1 MYALVRL
8 LLIYAAALC
17 LTLAAF
23 AMAPILGLVDEAPS
37 RVVVP
42 WLLVLGGLLG
52 ALDCWRL
59 SRRLQARMD
68 ARTRDRWLP
77 QRVELFARERGDF
90 AVLLACLGIAAVV
103 VFYAAVGTPN
113 TNKRPT
119 GPLPALAIKSQT
131 GPDGKAI
138 LTMSEQDLAKLRRYL
153 TIPAQQKMD
162 PWLAA
167 RALLIPVS
175 FGLMV
180 AMGYFRYL
188 RDGRASLVLDP
199 HGIHHAW
206 IGRVAWPRVQA
217 LTIEPLH
224 GYASEV
230 LVLLVDNPAP
240 LRARL
245 PREQAE
251 RHAPL
256 HGGDGAPGEIMLSLD
271 EFDTD
276 PKRLL
281 SAARRLRE
289 GVSPPPLEG
298 WAYGMADSS
307 VQALLRARDADDAAL
322 RVKTPRAAP
331 APSQHSAPLPTPAL
345 AFGLGDRLSIAWV
358 SLVAMLG
365 AAQLFSM
372 TLFGQGLW
380 LLP

>member
-23 AMAPILGLVDEAPS
+23 AMAPILGLADEAPS

-153 TIPAQQKMD
+153 TVPAQQKMD

-167 RALLIPVS
+167 KALLIPVS
-175 FGLMV
+175 FGLLV
-180 AMGYFRYL
+180 AMGYFRYR
-188 RDGRASLVLDP
+188 RDGRASLVLDA

-206 IGRVAWPRVQA
+206 IGRVAWPQVQA
-217 LTIEPLH
+217 MTIEPLH

-230 LVLLVDNPAP
+230 LVLLVDNPAS

-245 PREQAE
+245 PREEAE
-251 RHAPL
+251 RHKLLYAD
-256 HGGDGAPGEIMLSLD
+256 DGAPGEIVLSLD
-271 EFDTD
+271 EFDAD
-276 PKRLL
+276 PKRLI

-289 GVSPPPLEG
+289 GASPPPLKG
-298 WAYGMADSS
+298 WSFGLAASS
-307 VQALLRARDADDAAL
+307 VQQLLQARDADDAAL
-322 RVKTPRAAP
+322 RMKPERPAP
-331 APSQHSAPLPTPAL
+331 VPSQHPAPLATPVLAL
-345 AFGLGDRLSIAWV
+345 GWGDRLSIAWV
-358 SLVAMLG
+358 SLMAMLG

-372 TLFGQGLW
+372 TLFGRGLW